1 MRLSS
6 EKNTKNITLLHQL
19 NKSVIHLDGVV
30 VVVRDVWQW
39 GPVLAQCVVTGIGVV
54 VVVTVRN
61 ICQAKHIVWCTYLND
76 NKKMHPLKAQTTVRY
91 N

>member
-1 MRLSS
+1 M
-6 EKNTKNITLLHQL
+6 
-19 NKSVIHLDGVV
+19 V

-61 ICQAKHIVWCTYLND
+61 VCQAKHIVWQLYYLND
-76 NKKMHPLKAQTTVRY
+76 NNKNASLRSTCYKNNSEVQLDHIVAVDNRPSID
-91 N
+91 NNS

>member
-1 MRLSS
+1 M
-6 EKNTKNITLLHQL
+6 
-19 NKSVIHLDGVV
+19 
-30 VVVRDVWQW
+30 VVRDVWQW

-61 ICQAKHIVWCTYLND
+61 ICQAKHTVSLVQLNDLND
-76 NKKMHPLKAQTTVRY
+76 NNKNVKKVTC